1 MNLPATSV
9 NPDQGPSVA
18 PGLAALAQLA
28 FAASAPAAT
37 RVAADAAAAFGP
49 APGDPLDL
57 DLSDPDQCRFG
68 DYTLLGKLGQ
78 GGMGVV
84 YRAHQHSLDREV
96 AVKLLAAGPWASP
109 GFIERFRLEAQS
121 AARMQHPNI
130 VTIHEIGEQ
139 DGLPFF
145 SMRLVRGQSLA
156 EQMEKHGPL
165 AARRAAALLRT
176 VAEAVDYAHRLGV
189 LHLDLK
195 PGNVLIDEHGEP
207 MVADFGL
214 ARRLEG
220 TLAGVVEE
228 VSGTPSYMAPE
239 QATAGGRIGIGTDV
253 YALGATLYESLTGR
267 PPFRGATA
275 RETLEQVVCA
285 MAPSPRSFE
294 RSIPLDLQA
303 ICMRCLRKDPAERYP
318 SARALADDLADF
330 LRGREVKARP
340 LNRAQKLVRTV
351 RREPR
356 LSALVLLFVGS
367 LLLGLFATTVQW
379 NRADAS
385 ASSARQSLWRERAQA
400 AETALDEGNGFHGL
414 QAMVT
419 NLAEMETS
427 GASEL
432 AAVERQRIGTL
443 LANAPQLVDRIPL
456 ESGQV
461 ATSVELSPD
470 ASRVA
475 IATHWPDGRRSVRQ
489 YAIASG
495 SLEWSTATN
504 GLTHNLSMADGAPHG
519 RIRYSADG
527 ARIVAGMVQQP
538 VFAAPGT
545 PDEIALDARDGAVLR
560 PDPLPEG
567 FSDIVFDEQARRAI
581 VRWRSRAS
589 LRFPDGFRFYA
600 VDGWRPVGPVHA
612 DTSSMWLFAPDGRWL
627 LRTRDFQQFEA
638 VEFGSLAVRWSLG
651 LTDAQLVRAWRFAP
665 DGNTL
670 ALGALDG
677 QVLLVD
683 SATGA
688 ATSLPS
694 SPTETVRWIEFDRSG
709 NTLAALSESGQVVVW
724 DVPTRRP
731 RAAPLLID
739 DMIHLGRVRLR
750 DDRLALVHGNAISIW
765 QLPPLA
771 PFANETV
778 PMPARVLGRRPY
790 SAQAFDFE
798 PTGRILVS
806 GGNDGAVGIWR
817 LPPAPLRA
825 EGAAPL
831 APISQGFDG
840 RRLVAVS
847 GAQVRLVDIET
858 GAQAWPPLVH
868 PQAVDLAEL
877 SRDGRWL
884 VTISGRTLRV
894 FDAASGQLHRE
905 PLVLVSTPLRA
916 ELAEA
921 VPVLLL
927 VHGRAEAGGFVE
939 RAQAIDLAT
948 VRTLVDDVALPQLP
962 TALRLDPQARFLVA
976 SGYATTQVE
985 LRDLGG
991 APACPPLALDGPNH
1005 ADALAISADGAT
1017 VWAYHGAGQRRAAAV
1032 RWDLATCQGARAL
1045 VGNHP
1050 GMSVALQARGDGV
1063 LAHRH
1068 QANALVWIGPEGLRS
1083 HIPNLPSARTMGLLA
1098 QSRDGRRVA
1107 LATRN
1112 TVQVY
1117 DLDLG
1122 EALSSQLTASL
1133 AGNDAITRLAF
1144 SPDGARL
1151 LARSIFGR
1159 WLVWSLPPATMDSA
1173 DLARLASVLDP
1184 TDTARPLDDAESARL
1199 RAQLRGTIAAA
1210 DVAPRPAAQGRSLAP
1225 AEGAGVDPRLVPL
1238 DLRAA
1243 QNVVMGRPWI
1253 RMAAQGGDLYSLAA
1267 GIHRLDAIDW
1277 RIDGAI
1283 QLSGGGPA
1291 VSLHPTLP
1299 RSAWVPVEHVAA
1311 RRVHVL
1317 MLLHVPMRPR
1327 APPNRAGMVEVQRA
1341 DGSVETLEILARR
1354 DVVTHWQPDLAEPSA
1369 RVAWRGVSPTALRAG
1384 ENFHDSHIY
1393 HVELDLPSG
1402 APVTALRLGIG
1413 DGPMEAPL
1421 FYAVT
1426 LELARVVEEA
1436 P

>member
-18 PGLAALAQLA
+18 PELAALAQLA

-400 AETALDEGNGFHGL
+400 AETALSAGNGFHGL
-414 QAMVT
+414 QALVT
-419 NLAEMETS
+419 NLAEMEAS
-427 GASEL
+427 GDTV
-432 AAVERQRIGTL
+432 AATVERQRIGSL

-475 IATHWPDGRRSVRQ
+475 VATHWPDGRRSLRQ
-489 YAIASG
+489 YEIAG
-495 SLEWSTATN
+495 GTLEWSTETN
-504 GLTHNLSMADGAPHG
+504 GLTFNLVMANGAPHG

-527 ARIVAGMVQQP
+527 ARVVVGMVQQP

-545 PDEIALDARDGAVLR
+545 PDEIALDARTGAVLR

-567 FSDIVFDEQARRAI
+567 FSDIVYDDQARRAI
-581 VRWRSRAS
+581 VRWRSKAS
-589 LRFPDGFRFYA
+589 LRFPDGFRFHEVA
-600 VDGWRPVGPVHA
+600 DWRPVGPAHT
-612 DTSSMWLFAPDGRWL
+612 DSSSMWLFAPNGEWL
-627 LRTRDFQQFEA
+627 LRTPDFQQFQA
-638 VEFGSLAVRWSLG
+638 VDFGTLAPRWSLQVS
-651 LTDAQLVRAWRFAP
+651 DDQLVRAWRFSP
-665 DGNTL
+665 DGATL

-677 QVLLVD
+677 GVLLVD

-688 ATSLPS
+688 TTPLPS
-694 SPTETVRWIEFDRSG
+694 SPTETIRWLEFDRAG
-709 NTLAALSESGQVVVW
+709 RTLAALSETGQVAVW
-724 DVPTRRP
+724 DVPSRRP
-731 RAAPLLID
+731 RAAPLQLD
-739 DMIHLGRVRLR
+739 DVIQLGRVRLR
-750 DDRLALVHGNAISIW
+750 EDRLALGHGNAISVW

-771 PFANETV
+771 PFDNESV
-778 PMPARVLGRRPY
+778 PMPARILGRRAY
-790 SAQAFDFE
+790 NANAFDFA
-798 PTGRILVS
+798 PDRRLLVS
-806 GGNDGAVGIWR
+806 GGSDGALGVWQ
-817 LPPAPLRA
+817 LPSSPLRP

-840 RRLVAVS
+840 RHLVAVS
-847 GAQVRLVDIET
+847 GAQARLIDVDN
-858 GAQAWPPLVH
+858 GADAFAPLIH
-868 PQAVDLAEL
+868 PQAIDLAEL
-877 SRDGRWL
+877 SHDARWL
-884 VTISGRTLRV
+884 VTIAGRTLRV
-894 FDAASGQLHRE
+894 FDAVTGQPHRE
-905 PLVLVSTPLRA
+905 PLVLAATPLRA
-916 ELAEA
+916 ELAQAAPRLVLVRGRMEA
-921 VPVLLL
+921 D
-927 VHGRAEAGGFVE
+927 GFVE
-939 RAQAIDLAT
+939 RAQLIDLET
-948 VRTLVDDVALPQLP
+948 VRTVVDDVALPPQAGAP
-962 TALRLDPQARFLVA
+962 RLDPQARFLVA
-976 SGYATTQVE
+976 AGYGTRR
-985 LRDLGG
+985 LDLLDLGG
-991 APACPPLALDGPNH
+991 APACPPLALDGPN
-1005 ADALAISADGAT
+1005 DAEDLAISADGST
-1017 VWAYHGAGQRRAAAV
+1017 VWAYHGIGQRRSAV
-1032 RWDLATCQGARAL
+1032 TRWDLGNCRA
-1045 VGNHP
+1045 VPAMTGNHP
-1050 GMSVALQARGDGV
+1050 GVSVALQVRGDGV
-1063 LAHRH
+1063 LIHRH
-1068 QANALVWIGPEGLRS
+1068 QANALLWVGPEGLRS
-1083 HIPNLPSARTMGLLA
+1083 STPTLPAARTMGLVA
-1098 QSRDGRRVA
+1098 SSRDGRRVA

-1112 TVQVY
+1112 AVQVF
-1117 DLDLG
+1117 DIDLG
-1122 EALSSQLTASL
+1122 ETLSSQLTAPL
-1133 AGNDAITRLAF
+1133 AGNDAITHLVFA
-1144 SPDGARL
+1144 PDGSRL
-1151 LARSIFGR
+1151 LARSIFAR
-1159 WLVWSLPPATMDSA
+1159 WLLWSLLPAESDA
-1173 DLARLASVLDP
+1173 AGLARLASVLDP
-1184 TDTARPLDDAESARL
+1184 TSAVRPLEQDDAIRL
-1199 RAQLRGTIAAA
+1199 RAQLRAAK
-1210 DVAPRPAAQGRSLAP
+1210 PPAATPAAETAGRRLSQ
-1225 AEGAGVDPRLVPL
+1225 AEGAGIDPRLVPV
-1238 DLRAA
+1238 DLRPA

-1299 RSAWVPVEHVAA
+1299 ESAWVPVNGIDA

-1393 HVELDLPSG
+1393 HVALDLPSG

-1426 LELARVVEEA
+1426 LELAGVVEEV